1 MGICDLLRHEEEA
14 KKENKIAKARKI
26 SKCSSFTPVSLKVA
40 QQEPATASKWAMKLT
55 KARAMRV
62 ISIHFMAWPL
72 EDERGEAGQVALDRK
87 GCFVNAVIC
96 CRLIGGCKLQRLE
109 ASINYQAVVYNEPN
123 DSLHGEVP
131 KVARKGSQRCNS
143 ISLLQIDAGIQSKA
157 L

>member
-1 MGICDLLRHEEEA
+1 MGAGSFAGGRPSLAHPYATMGICDLLRHEEEA

-26 SKCSSFTPVSLKVA
+26 WKCSSFTPVSLKVP

-87 GCFVNAVIC
+87 GCFVNACKC
-96 CRLIGGCKLQRLE
+96 CHMLSFDWWLQT
-109 ASINYQAVVYNEPN
+109 AA
-123 DSLHGEVP
+123 
-131 KVARKGSQRCNS
+131 AGSFNQLSSSCV
-143 ISLLQIDAGIQSKA
+143 Q
-157 L
+157 